1 MDFNNGIITYDMDVL
16 KSNTSLDDVGL
27 PVLKPI
33 GEVLSFLP
41 KSLQVTLGGWSK
53 WLVNGEESLTL
64 TAEAIQEK
72 IKKIPEEKLVEP
84 EPYVAIPAI
93 QQISYCQNSEELREL
108 YANLL
113 VASMNEDTKWDVHP
127 AFVDIIKQLTPDE
140 ARYLTSLPDRILDI
154 HPIIDVGVSLSYDA
168 RGTSP
173 VISNF
178 TNYNIDKLDAEG
190 IRAVFPG
197 QSPQLHPA
205 VIVVRGF
212 GPRQGA
218 PTDDPVGVGRNLGPA
233 FEKSHGGRLGMSRKF
248 LPHVV
253 ETHTAAADGG
263 QKRSRNSGKEEA
275 DKGLHGITPSYV

>member
-16 KSNTSLDDVGL
+16 KSNNSLDDVGL

-41 KSLQVTLGGWSK
+41 KSLQVTLGGWQK

-154 HPIIDVGVSLSYDA
+154 HPIIDVGVSLSDDA

-178 TNYNIDKLDAEG
+178 TNYNIDKLEHPEQICSYIDNLVRLKLIEIPPERHIVDQTVYKALEEDPLIQNPIRIEG
-190 IRAVFPG
+190 AQIRYHYKHKYFR
-197 QSPQLHPA
+197 L
-205 VIVVRGF
+205 
-212 GPRQGA
+212 
-218 PTDDPVGVGRNLGPA
+218 TNLGVD
-233 FEKSHGGRLGMSRKF
+233 FKS
-248 LPHVV
+248 VV
-253 ETHTAAADGG
+253 C
-263 QKRSRNSGKEEA
+263 
-275 DKGLHGITPSYV
+275 P